1 MSGRASRAAA
11 VLPMGCSGPI
21 SNARR
26 ATREARRTGPSR
38 AVRVPAAALALAAF
52 LATGSALAHPLAPSL
67 LDVRLAADGT
77 AEVTFK
83 TPSMRPTGTSIEPRL
98 PPHCRETAAPT
109 AREEGTAAIFEMRV
123 DCGESGLVGHEIGF
137 RGLAESR
144 TNALLRVELPSG
156 QVVRTVLHGEQP
168 RIRIPA
174 EPGWVQTALDYLG
187 LGFGHILGGIDH
199 LLFVAGLLL
208 LVSGTRMLVET
219 ITAFTIGHSVT
230 LSAAA
235 LGWAQVPSGPVE
247 VAIAVSI
254 LWLAVE
260 IASRGGGPGTPAW
273 RRPRSMAGG
282 FGLLHGFGFA
292 GALSEIGLPQTEI
305 PLALASFNLGIELGQ
320 LAFVVALIGVAWLLG
335 RIRLEL
341 PGWGRTAAA
350 YAIGSLAAF
359 WMLERATAL
368 L

>member
-1 MSGRASRAAA
+1 MQSFD
-11 VLPMGCSGPI
+11 
-21 SNARR
+21 
-26 ATREARRTGPSR
+26 PSADRLR
-38 AVRVPAAALALAAF
+38 AVSKRRRSLRKRGGKCAAAALALAAAL
-52 LATGSALAHPLAPSL
+52 LAGPVSAHPLAPSL
-67 LDVRLAADGT
+67 LDVRLAPDGI
-77 AEVTFK
+77 AEVIFK
-83 TPSMRPTGTSIEPRL
+83 TPSMRPTGTSIEPLL
-98 PPHCRETAAPT
+98 PAHCREVDVPR
-109 AREEGTAAIFEMRV
+109 AREEGTAAIFELRF

-137 RGLAESR
+137 TGLSESR
-144 TNALLRVELPSG
+144 TNALLRVELPDG
-156 QVVRTVLHGEQP
+156 QVVRTVLHGDQP
-168 RIRIPA
+168 RLRVPA
-174 EPGWVQTALDYLG
+174 EPGWIETARDYLG
-187 LGFGHILGGIDH
+187 LGFGHILGGVDH

-208 LVSGTRMLVET
+208 LVSGVRMLVET

-260 IASRGGGPGTPAW
+260 IVSRRSGSPTSAW

-305 PLALASFNLGIELGQ
+305 PLALASFNVGIELGQ
-320 LAFVVALIGVAWLLG
+320 LAFVGALIAAAWAL
-335 RIRLEL
+335 RQVRLTL
-341 PGWGRTAAA
+341 PDWSRTAAA

-359 WMLERATAL
+359 WMFERAAGL